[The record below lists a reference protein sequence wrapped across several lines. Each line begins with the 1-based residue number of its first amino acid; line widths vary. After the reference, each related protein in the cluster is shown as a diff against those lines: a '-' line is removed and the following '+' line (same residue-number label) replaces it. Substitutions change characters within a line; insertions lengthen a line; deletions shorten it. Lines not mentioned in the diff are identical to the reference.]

1 MQKLLPRGFTLI
13 ELLVTISIIAIL
25 SVIAVSV
32 YGNAQKTARDGV
44 RRTEIT
50 SLAKSIEGARD
61 FAGGT
66 YTYGSTQYA
75 ADYPQKKPVDPLKTA
90 AAPQYCVAW
99 GLGAATTPPTD
110 PATWV
115 STSPCPSDVATAT
128 QSTWNQVLV
137 NDSASFVTAITS
149 QKYWKICTKLEA
161 TTLPY
166 CVGSIQQ

>member
-1 MQKLLPRGFTLI
+1 MKKLLPRGFTLI

-66 YTYGSTQYA
+66 YTYGSTQFA
-75 ADYPQKKPVDPLKTA
+75 ADYPQKQPVDPLKTA

-99 GLGAATTPPTD
+99 GLGVATTPPTD
-110 PATWV
+110 PVTWA
-115 STSPCPSDVATAT
+115 STSPCPTDAVTAIQT
-128 QSTWNQVLV
+128 GWVVFV
-137 NDSASFVTAITS
+137 NNSASFGTAIVS

-161 TTLPY
+161 TGLPY
-166 CVGSIQQ
+166 CVGSIQP